1 VVRQCTTM
9 PHPESDEP
17 HMIDNPD
24 QVEHLLQRLQNAL
37 PLPAFG
43 NPSLIASLRK
53 RSSTTK
59 ITPPC
64 TVTRIDY
71 AGDEGGI
78 MCHLVFDE
86 EAGPEI
92 FVVSITHLTFD
103 PRLPGAREVAAYQ
116 KHRIKRIRRNQAL
129 GPTAQRH

>member
-1 VVRQCTTM
+1 M
-9 PHPESDEP
+9 PHSESREF

-24 QVEHLLQRLQNAL
+24 QVEHLLQRLQNVL

-43 NPSLIASLRK
+43 SPSLIASLREG
-53 RSSTTK
+53 SSTTK
-59 ITPPC
+59 ITPSC

-86 EAGPEI
+86 EAGPGQV
-92 FVVSITHLTFD
+92 VVSITHLAFD
-103 PRLPGAREVAAYQ
+103 PRLPGAREIAAYQ
-116 KHRIKRIRRNQAL
+116 KHRIKRLRRNQAL
-129 GPTAQRH
+129 GPGAQYH